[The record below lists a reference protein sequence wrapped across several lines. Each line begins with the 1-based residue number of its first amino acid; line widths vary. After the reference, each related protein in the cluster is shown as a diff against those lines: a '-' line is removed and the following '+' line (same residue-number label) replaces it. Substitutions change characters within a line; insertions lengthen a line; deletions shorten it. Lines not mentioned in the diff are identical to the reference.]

1 MTEPQ
6 QGPPA
11 PQQPGA
17 AEPPPEP
24 AVVEWGSAR
33 SAGWAQLADRD
44 WWSRRFGWHRGAA
57 WWRRLAWVLAGLGA
71 LALFG
76 SLVGEWQVVHQEA
89 RGLELPGEQS
99 DPEQV
104 TFGVGAIL
112 VWGTGWLVGA
122 LLIAAC
128 CALALA
134 GQPPVRRHARTIGL
148 ALAGVELGMLVAA
161 AMELTQESLFVVVRA
176 DLEISLGRGVY
187 AAFASVVLLGGA
199 LFVAGQDSGSGPED
213 TGSAS
218 AAAAGWPPGSAGPP
232 APAYQEPADLTV
244 APAEPFAH
252 PDGHHWR

>member
-6 QGPPA
+6 QRPPA

-76 SLVGEWQVVHQEA
+76 SLVGEWQVLHQDA
-89 RGLELPGEQS
+89 PDFAFPGEES
-99 DPEQV
+99 DPERLALGIGSV
-104 TFGVGAIL
+104 L
-112 VWGTGWLVGA
+112 VWGTGWLVGG
-122 LLIAAC
+122 LLLAAC
-128 CALALA
+128 AALALA
-134 GQPPVRRHARTIGL
+134 GQPPLRSHARTVGL
-148 ALAGVELGMLVAA
+148 ALAAVELVLLAGAAVA
-161 AMELTQESLFVVVRA
+161 LTEESLYTLGRPEI
-176 DLEISLGRGVY
+176 EISLGRGVY
-187 AAFASVVLLGGA
+187 AAVASVVLLGGA
-199 LFVAGQDSGSGPED
+199 LFLAGPVPE
-213 TGSAS
+213 SSPA
-218 AAAAGWPPGSAGPP
+218 APAAAGGDTAGPP